1 LVNKVVEADVLE
13 ETAMAAVKQLAAKPP
28 EAIALSRQLLRGDQ
42 TEIAERIDTEIEIF
56 SERLTSP
63 EAREA
68 FAAFFEKRAPDFS
81 KTRSN

>member
-1 LVNKVVEADVLE
+1 
-13 ETAMAAVKQLAAKPP
+13 P
-28 EAIALSRQLLRGDQ
+28 I
-42 TEIAERIDTEIEIF
+42 EIAERIDTEIEIF